1 MNALFEAKGEEGW
14 AAKQEIDSV
23 VFDEAQ
29 AVVLDKAGEV
39 PASTNEAMFA
49 LMNDRLAELDDLLL
63 RDTSPREAWAG
74 ITNEKIMRREIAREL
89 SHAANGLYKVDQE
102 AVTANEKETD
112 IRLRSVVSDH
122 EAVIELK
129 LADRRSARD
138 LRNTICDQLVT
149 RYMTAE
155 TSRSGCLLVTLAKDR
170 SWKHPDSETP
180 INLPEL
186 VLLLRDEAE
195 RVEEAMGG
203 VVALSVHLLDLRPRL
218 HFEKTEKKDKGAL

>member
-1 MNALFEAKGEEGW
+1 MRA
-14 AAKQEIDSV
+14 
-23 VFDEAQ
+23 
-29 AVVLDKAGEV
+29 
-39 PASTNEAMFA
+39 
-49 LMNDRLAELDDLLL
+49 
-63 RDTSPREAWAG
+63 REAWAG
-74 ITNEKIMRREIAREL
+74 ITDEKVMRREIAREL
-89 SHAANGLYKVDQE
+89 NHAANGLYKVDQE

-138 LRNTICDQLVT
+138 LRDTIYDQLVM

-170 SWKHPDSETP
+170 NWKHPDSGTP
-180 INLPEL
+180 IDLPEL
-186 VLLLRDEAE
+186 VSLLRDAAE

-203 VVALSVHLLDLRPRL
+203 VVALRACQTITDFCVL
-218 HFEKTEKKDKGAL
+218 GAAGWIV